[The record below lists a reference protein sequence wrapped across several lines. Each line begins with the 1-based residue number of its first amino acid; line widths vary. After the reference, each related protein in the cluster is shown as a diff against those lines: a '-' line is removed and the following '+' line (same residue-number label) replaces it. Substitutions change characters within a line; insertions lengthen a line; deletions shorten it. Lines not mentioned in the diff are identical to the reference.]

1 MNKVVLNVPGM
12 FQGQLYLQSSVRI
25 SEKFPAKALGE
36 KEVTP
41 LPTVKWKPLVREFPL
56 ARR

>member
-1 MNKVVLNVPGM
+1 M
-12 FQGQLYLQSSVRI
+12 FQGQLYLQPSVRI